1 MSTLNYRILG
11 DQPEP
16 TGLLKGHEIHDF
28 QYRTRDAEA
37 FKKGKKLVEQFIADL
52 DFILGDDE
60 YYVIDDPMQITLGEY
75 EDTGKFPGMN
85 SLVLQLEN
93 LGFYA
98 KSVNYRVAKFRPEFA
113 KAFNKA
119 VSDEGNT
126 NRDGSID
133 WNFVDADLYGSEH
146 RPNSDKD
153 YYKLYESLAI
163 QYDLAN
169 GLISEFANN

>member
-1 MSTLNYRILG
+1 MLQYRILG
-11 DQPEP
+11 MQNEP
-16 TGLLKGHEIHDF
+16 TGLIKGCEIYDF

-37 FKKGKKLVEQFIADL
+37 FEKGKKLVEEFVANL
-52 DFILGDDE
+52 DFVPADDE

-85 SLVLQLEN
+85 SLVLQLEK
-93 LGFYA
+93 LGFFT
-98 KSVNYRVAKFRPEFA
+98 KSASYRNAEFNPDFA
-113 KAFNKA
+113 RAFNRA

-146 RPNSDKD
+146 RPNSDKE
-153 YYKLYESLAI
+153 YYAQYESLAI

-169 GLISEFANN
+169 GSIQ

>member
-1 MSTLNYRILG
+1 MLEYRILG
-11 DQPEP
+11 MQKEP
-16 TGLLKGHEIHDF
+16 TGLLKGHEIYDF

-37 FKKGKKLVEQFIADL
+37 FEKGKELVEKFVADL
-52 DFILGDDE
+52 DFVLADDE

-85 SLVLQLEN
+85 SLVLELEK
-93 LGFYA
+93 LGFYT
-98 KSVNYRVAKFRPEFA
+98 KSVSYRTAKFNPDFA
-113 KAFNKA
+113 RAFNRA

-133 WNFVDADLYGSEH
+133 WDFVDADLYGSEH
-146 RPNSDKD
+146 RPNSDKE

-169 GLISEFANN
+169 GIIQ

>member
-1 MSTLNYRILG
+1 MELVQKEETSLG
-11 DQPEP
+11 
-16 TGLLKGHEIHDF
+16 
-28 QYRTRDAEA
+28 
-37 FKKGKKLVEQFIADL
+37 
-52 DFILGDDE
+52 
-60 YYVIDDPMQITLGEY
+60 
-75 EDTGKFPGMN
+75 
-85 SLVLQLEN
+85 LESYDV
-93 LGFYA
+93 LGFNSQEELELEIS
-98 KSVNYRVAKFRPEFA
+98 KLTKFRPEFA

-146 RPNSDKD
+146 RPKSDKE

-169 GLISEFANN
+169 GLIPEFANN

>member
-1 MSTLNYRILG
+1 MSLEIRILG
-11 DQPEP
+11 MQKEP

-37 FKKGKKLVEQFIADL
+37 FEKGKELVEKFVADL
-52 DFILGDDE
+52 DFVPSDSE

-85 SLVLQLEN
+85 SLVLQLEE
-93 LGFYA
+93 LGFYTKSASYRTA
-98 KSVNYRVAKFRPEFA
+98 KYRPEFA
-113 KAFNKA
+113 RAFNRA

-146 RPNSDKD
+146 RPNSDKE
-153 YYKLYESLAI
+153 YYALYESLAI

-169 GLISEFANN
+169 GVIA

>member
-1 MSTLNYRILG
+1 MLQYRILG
-11 DQPEP
+11 MQKEP
-16 TGLLKGHEIHDF
+16 TGLEKGREIHDF

-37 FKKGKKLVEQFIADL
+37 FEKGKKLVEEFVADL
-52 DFILGDDE
+52 DFVPSDSE

-85 SLVLQLEN
+85 ALVLQLEK
-93 LGFYA
+93 LGFFA
-98 KSVNYRVAKFRPEFA
+98 KSVDYRTAEFNPEFA
-113 KAFNKA
+113 REFNKA

-133 WNFVDADLYGSEH
+133 WNFVDADLYGAEH
-146 RPNSDKD
+146 RPNCDKK
-153 YYKLYESLAI
+153 YYATYESLAI

-169 GLISEFANN
+169 GVIA

>member
-1 MSTLNYRILG
+1 MLEVRILG
-11 DQPEP
+11 MQKEP
-16 TGLLKGHEIHDF
+16 TGLMKGHEIHDF

-37 FKKGKKLVEQFIADL
+37 FEKGKKLVEEFVADL
-52 DFILGDDE
+52 DFVPSDSE

-85 SLVLQLEN
+85 ALVLQLEK
-93 LGFYA
+93 LGFFA
-98 KSVNYRVAKFRPEFA
+98 KSVDYRVAEFNPEFA
-113 KAFNKA
+113 KEFNRA

-133 WNFVDADLYGSEH
+133 WNFVDADLYGAEH
-146 RPNSDKD
+146 RPNSDAE
-153 YYKLYESLAI
+153 YYATYESLAI

-169 GLISEFANN
+169 GVIA

>member
-1 MSTLNYRILG
+1 MSLQIRILG
-11 DQPEP
+11 MQKEP

-28 QYRTRDAEA
+28 QYRTRDEEA
-37 FKKGKKLVEQFIADL
+37 FEKGKELVEKFVADL
-52 DFILGDDE
+52 DFVPSDSE

-85 SLVLQLEN
+85 SLVLQLEK
-93 LGFYA
+93 LGFYT
-98 KSVNYRVAKFRPEFA
+98 KSVNYRTAEFNPEFA
-113 KAFNKA
+113 REFNRA

-133 WNFVDADLYGSEH
+133 WNFVDADLYGAEH
-146 RPNSDKD
+146 RPNCDKE
-153 YYKLYESLAI
+153 YYAQYEALAI

-169 GLISEFANN
+169 GVIA